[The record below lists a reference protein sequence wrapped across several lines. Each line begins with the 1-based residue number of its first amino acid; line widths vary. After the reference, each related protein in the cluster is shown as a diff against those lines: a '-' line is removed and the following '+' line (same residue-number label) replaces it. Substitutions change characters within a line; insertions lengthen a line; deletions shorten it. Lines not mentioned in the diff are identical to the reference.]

1 MKGQVIAFIPNVI
14 KYNENSASMIKN
26 LSSFIAG
33 FSLIIGLVPIFL
45 SPEIDRYYIFIFRF
59 IILILALSVTIYL
72 TTKREKSF
80 RIYLIPLISSFF
92 FFLLSEIIEFVYV
105 ITSLDILSPII
116 NVTSILAYT
125 SIYIVLIRQIRPNV
139 QYVSRNMKLV
149 TLLITAFVVVMISPL
164 LISFARYSIANRN
177 FMELAFT
184 IIFLIIELDI
194 IAISFAFI
202 YLNWKIEIPYFWLT
216 ILGAW
221 FFIMVGDGSKLYFF
235 TREIYYIGSIPDIFY
250 NVGYSIFFVGIVIM
264 IEQYETPISVH
275 EIERERQYY
284 QTLYEE
290 ISILVNDLVTVTSLL
305 RHDLHNDVVVIQNSL
320 ELFLETEQEV
330 FLEKLNHRIG
340 MVINRLE
347 SIKDESDLLDS
358 LKTQPIDI
366 SVIDDV
372 ANLFDDVVV
381 ISELKNVRL
390 NASKLLYPILI
401 NLTQN
406 AFEHGGENVK
416 VEIEAEELNEFV
428 LIKIKDDG
436 RGIDDAEKDRI
447 FNRSYNKDD
456 YKGRGMGLF
465 LVRIAIERYG
475 GSIFLEDNEPK
486 GAAFVIKLQKHT
498 VQ

>member
-1 MKGQVIAFIPNVI
+1 
-14 KYNENSASMIKN
+14 
-26 LSSFIAG
+26 
-33 FSLIIGLVPIFL
+33 
-45 SPEIDRYYIFIFRF
+45 
-59 IILILALSVTIYL
+59 
-72 TTKREKSF
+72 
-80 RIYLIPLISSFF
+80 
-92 FFLLSEIIEFVYV
+92 
-105 ITSLDILSPII
+105 
-116 NVTSILAYT
+116 
-125 SIYIVLIRQIRPNV
+125 
-139 QYVSRNMKLV
+139 
-149 TLLITAFVVVMISPL
+149 
-164 LISFARYSIANRN
+164 
-177 FMELAFT
+177 
-184 IIFLIIELDI
+184 
-194 IAISFAFI
+194 
-202 YLNWKIEIPYFWLT
+202 
-216 ILGAW
+216 
-221 FFIMVGDGSKLYFF
+221 
-235 TREIYYIGSIPDIFY
+235 
-250 NVGYSIFFVGIVIM
+250 
-264 IEQYETPISVH
+264 
-275 EIERERQYY
+275 
-284 QTLYEE
+284 YEE